1 MTLFNEKNRSWTQH
15 PSTRAR
21 RLSRHQQ
28 PPQHSLNQALSQNLS
43 QTLSYIAKQTF
54 SPLCRRRAHQTAPAL
69 KHSGLGIAAF
79 ILSIL
84 STLLIFALVT
94 IAGVLEATT
103 PGGIDETSPEAIIV
117 GMLIFAFIGLALVGL
132 GLGIGGLNQKQRKKI
147 FAILGTIFSS
157 VTIMATLALIT
168 YGTTID

>member
-1 MTLFNEKNRSWTQH
+1 MDTASIDKGAASEPSQATASAITQSDSQLH
-15 PSTRAR
+15 IQPAMQAPST
-21 RLSRHQQ
+21 
-28 PPQHSLNQALSQNLS
+28 P
-43 QTLSYIAKQTF
+43 
-54 SPLCRRRAHQTAPAL
+54 TAPAL

-94 IAGVLEATT
+94 IAGILEATT
-103 PGGIDETSPEAIIV
+103 PGGMDETSPEAIIV

-132 GLGIGGLNQKQRKKI
+132 GLGIGGLVQKQRKKI

-157 VTIMATLALIT
+157 VTIMATLALIA

>member
-1 MTLFNEKNRSWTQH
+1 MDTASIDKGAASEPSQATASALTQSNSQSEPQPNSQLH
-15 PSTRAR
+15 SQANIQPAMQAPST
-21 RLSRHQQ
+21 
-28 PPQHSLNQALSQNLS
+28 P
-43 QTLSYIAKQTF
+43 
-54 SPLCRRRAHQTAPAL
+54 TAPAL

-103 PGGIDETSPEAIIV
+103 PGGIDETSLEAIIV

-132 GLGIGGLNQKQRKKI
+132 GLGIGGLVQKQRKKI

-157 VTIMATLALIT
+157 VTILATLALIA